1 MRKQTLLT
9 SFATWMPH
17 QRSNSSDDLLGRI
30 EETGRR
36 SFHFLR
42 RLPVDFQLAPKLV
55 IAKLDELQPDVL
67 ICCGMAEERDKLS
80 LESTASVGDEQIK
93 TDLPIDKL
101 IAGLAATQ
109 ISHDA
114 GRFVCNH
121 LYFEVLRH
129 VREQERAP
137 HFLFIHVP
145 VLNDENATMITDDFL
160 EITERLSAI

>member
-80 LESTASVGDEQIK
+80 LESTAS
-93 TDLPIDKL
+93 
-101 IAGLAATQ
+101 AA
-109 ISHDA
+109 
-114 GRFVCNH
+114 C
-121 LYFEVLRH
+121 
-129 VREQERAP
+129 
-137 HFLFIHVP
+137 
-145 VLNDENATMITDDFL
+145 
-160 EITERLSAI
+160 